1 MVKGLKYLLGVT
13 SILLLTGCTTM
24 NTAQQDMSY
33 GVEDLGMAYTS
44 EMMSADMAVSKIAPG
59 IPAYNDTQ
67 QGDEHVIKTGNINFD
82 TVKYNDDKAALFE
95 VLEKHEAQIN
105 RQEEYTNGGQ
115 YTSYSTYTPYT
126 PFAWETQLPE
136 AEVREFKTLSLTVQ
150 VEQDKFNELAQDL
163 ERVAEVT
170 YSSLSNDNV
179 TDRVV
184 DLEGRIDS
192 IDAKIKRLE
201 KLYEQANSM
210 EDIINI
216 QTELENAF
224 SNKESLE
231 GQYKNITQQVEYS
244 TFYINLYEVEEL
256 KDLTQRRRT
265 FREYL
270 SEAVEQSGIAFV
282 RSLENLAI
290 LTVYALPY
298 LVVLAIFLVLV
309 KVGTK
314 SKKRKK
320 AKKLDTSTEITNH
333 GDEE

>member
-33 GVEDLGMAYTS
+33 GVAEQGVAFTS

-67 QGDEHVIKTGNINFD
+67 QGAEHIIKTGSINYD
-82 TVKYNDDKAALFE
+82 TVKYDEDKAGLLK
-95 VLEKHEAQIN
+95 VLEQHDAQIN
-105 RQEEYTNGGQ
+105 RQEEYTNESQ
-115 YTSYSTYTPYT
+115 YTPYSTYDPYN
-126 PFAWETQLPE
+126 PYGWEPRMPE
-136 AEVREFKTLSLTVQ
+136 VEVRELKALSLTVQ
-150 VEQDKFNELAQDL
+150 VEQDKFNELVQDL

-170 YSSLSNDNV
+170 YSSVSNDNV
-179 TDRVV
+179 TDSVV

-192 IDAKIKRLE
+192 ISAKIKRLE
-201 KLYEQANSM
+201 KLYDQANSM
-210 EDIINI
+210 EDIITI
-216 QTELENAF
+216 QTELENAI
-224 SNKESLE
+224 SEKESLD

-244 TFYINLYEVEEL
+244 TFYINLNEVEEL
-256 KDLTQRRRT
+256 QDSTQRRRT

-270 SEAVEQSGIAFV
+270 SEAVEQSGISFV

-290 LTVYALPY
+290 ITVYALPY
-298 LVVLAIFLVLV
+298 LILLAIFLVFV
-309 KVGTK
+309 KIGTK

-320 AKKLDTSTEITNH
+320 AKKLDTTKEINNTV
-333 GDEE
+333 DEE

>member
-13 SILLLTGCTTM
+13 SILLLTGCSTM

-33 GVEDLGMAYTS
+33 DVAEQGVAYTS
-44 EMMSADMAVSKIAPG
+44 EMVSSDMAVRNIAPG
-59 IPAYNDTQ
+59 IPAYNNTQ
-67 QGDEHVIKTGNINFD
+67 QGAEHIIKTGTINYD
-82 TVKYNDDKAALFE
+82 TVKYDEDKAGLLK
-95 VLEKHEAQIN
+95 VLEQHEAQIN
-105 RQEEYTNGGQ
+105 RQEEYTNESQ
-115 YTSYSTYTPYT
+115 YTPYSTYTPYT
-126 PFAWETQLPE
+126 PYGWDTQLPE
-136 AEVREFKTLSLTVQ
+136 AEVRELKTLSLTVQ
-150 VEQDKFNELAQDL
+150 VEQDKFNEFAQDL

-170 YSSLSNDNV
+170 YSSVSNDNV
-179 TDRVV
+179 TDSVV

-192 IDAKIKRLE
+192 ISAKIKRLE

-210 EDIINI
+210 EDIITI

-224 SNKESLE
+224 SEKESLE

-244 TFYINLYEVEEL
+244 TFYINLNEVEEL

-290 LTVYALPY
+290 FAVYALPY
-298 LVVLAIFLVLV
+298 LIVLGIFLVLL

-320 AKKLDTSTEITNH
+320 AKKLDATTETTNH
-333 GDEE
+333 VDEE

>member
-33 GVEDLGMAYTS
+33 GVEDQGVAYTS

-67 QGDEHVIKTGNINFD
+67 QGSEHIIKTGSINYD
-82 TVKYNDDKAALFE
+82 TVKYDEDKAGLLK
-95 VLEKHEAQIN
+95 VLEQHEAQIN

-115 YTSYSTYTPYT
+115 YIPYSTYT
-126 PFAWETQLPE
+126 PFAWETHLPE

-150 VEQDKFNELAQDL
+150 VEQDKFNEFAQDL

-170 YSSLSNDNV
+170 YSSISNDNV

-192 IDAKIKRLE
+192 ISAKIKRLE
-201 KLYEQANSM
+201 KLYDQANSM
-210 EDIINI
+210 EDIITI
-216 QTELENAF
+216 QNELENAI
-224 SNKESLE
+224 SDKESLE

-244 TFYINLYEVEEL
+244 TFYINLNEVEEL
-256 KDLTQRRRT
+256 QDSTQRRRT

-298 LVVLAIFLVLV
+298 LIILAIFLVLV

-333 GDEE
+333 VDEE

>member
-13 SILLLTGCTTM
+13 SILLLTGCSTM

-33 GVEDLGMAYTS
+33 DVADQGMVNTS
-44 EMMSADMAVSKIAPG
+44 EMMSADMEVRNIAPG

-67 QGDEHVIKTGNINFD
+67 QGSEHIIKKGTINYD
-82 TVKYNDDKAALFE
+82 TVKYGEDKAELLK
-95 VLEKHEAQIN
+95 VLEQHEAQIN
-105 RQEEYTNGGQ
+105 RQEEYTNESQ
-115 YTSYSTYTPYT
+115 YTPYSTYDPYN
-126 PFAWETQLPE
+126 PYGWEPRMPE
-136 AEVREFKTLSLTVQ
+136 TEVRELKTLSLTVQ
-150 VEQDKFNELAQDL
+150 VEQDTFNEFAQDL
-163 ERVAEVT
+163 EQIAEVT
-170 YSSLSNDNV
+170 YSSISNDNV
-179 TDRVV
+179 TDTVV

-192 IDAKIKRLE
+192 ISAKIKRLE

-210 EDIINI
+210 EDIITI
-216 QTELENAF
+216 QNELENAI
-224 SNKESLE
+224 SDKESLE

-244 TFYINLYEVEEL
+244 TFYINLNEVEEL
-256 KDLTQRRRT
+256 QDSTQRRRT

-298 LVVLAIFLVLV
+298 LILLAIFLVFV
-309 KVGTK
+309 KIGTK

-320 AKKLDTSTEITNH
+320 AKKLDKIGRAH
-333 GDEE
+333 V

>member
-13 SILLLTGCTTM
+13 SILLLTGCSTM

-33 GVEDLGMAYTS
+33 GVAEQEMAYTS
-44 EMMSADMAVSKIAPG
+44 KMMSTDMAVSNIAPS

-67 QGDEHVIKTGNINFD
+67 QGSEHIIKKGTINYD
-82 TVKYNDDKAALFE
+82 TVKYGEDKADLLK
-95 VLEKHEAQIN
+95 VLEQHDAQIN
-105 RQEEYTNGGQ
+105 RQEEYTNESQ
-115 YTSYSTYTPYT
+115 YTPYSPYTPYT
-126 PFAWETQLPE
+126 PYGWEPRMPE
-136 AEVREFKTLSLTVQ
+136 TEVRELKTLSLTVQ
-150 VEQDKFNELAQDL
+150 VEQDTFNEFAQDL
-163 ERVAEVT
+163 EQIAEVT
-170 YSSLSNDNV
+170 YSSISNDNV
-179 TDRVV
+179 TDTVV

-192 IDAKIKRLE
+192 ISAKIKRLE

-210 EDIINI
+210 EDIITI
-216 QTELENAF
+216 QNELENAI
-224 SNKESLE
+224 SDKESLE

-244 TFYINLYEVEEL
+244 TFYINLNEVEEL
-256 KDLTQRRRT
+256 QDSTQRRRT

-298 LVVLAIFLVLV
+298 LILLAIFLVFV
-309 KVGTK
+309 KIGTK

-320 AKKLDTSTEITNH
+320 AKKLDTTKEITNNV
-333 GDEE
+333 DEE

>member
-13 SILLLTGCTTM
+13 SILLLTGCSTM

-33 GVEDLGMAYTS
+33 GVAEQGVAFTS

-67 QGDEHVIKTGNINFD
+67 QGAEHIIKTGSINYD
-82 TVKYNDDKAALFE
+82 TVKYGEDKAELLK
-95 VLEKHEAQIN
+95 VLEQHEAQIN
-105 RQEEYTNGGQ
+105 RQEEYTNESQ
-115 YTSYSTYTPYT
+115 YTPYSTYTPYT
-126 PFAWETQLPE
+126 PYGWDTQLPE
-136 AEVREFKTLSLTVQ
+136 AEVRELKTLSLTVQ
-150 VEQDKFNELAQDL
+150 VEQDKFNEFAQDL

-170 YSSLSNDNV
+170 YSSISNDNV
-179 TDRVV
+179 TDTVV

-192 IDAKIKRLE
+192 ISAKIKRLE

-210 EDIINI
+210 EDIITI

-224 SNKESLE
+224 SDKESLE

-244 TFYINLYEVEEL
+244 TFYINLNEVEEL
-256 KDLTQRRRT
+256 QDSTQRRRT

-270 SEAVEQSGIAFV
+270 SEAVEQSGISFV

-298 LVVLAIFLVLV
+298 LIVLAIFLVLV

-320 AKKLDTSTEITNH
+320 AKKLDATTETTNH
-333 GDEE
+333 VDEE

>member
-13 SILLLTGCTTM
+13 SILLLTGCSTM

-33 GVEDLGMAYTS
+33 GVAEQDVANTS
-44 EMMSADMAVSKIAPG
+44 EMVSADMEVRNIAPG

-67 QGDEHVIKTGNINFD
+67 QGSEHIIKKGTINYD
-82 TVKYNDDKAALFE
+82 TVKYGEDKADLLK
-95 VLEKHEAQIN
+95 VLEQHDAQIN
-105 RQEEYTNGGQ
+105 RQEEYTNESQ
-115 YTSYSTYTPYT
+115 YTPYSPYTPYT
-126 PFAWETQLPE
+126 PYGWEPRMPE
-136 AEVREFKTLSLTVQ
+136 TEVRELKTLSLTVQ
-150 VEQDKFNELAQDL
+150 VEQDTFNEFAQDL
-163 ERVAEVT
+163 EQIAEVT
-170 YSSLSNDNV
+170 YSSISNDNV
-179 TDRVV
+179 TDTVV

-192 IDAKIKRLE
+192 ISAKIKRLE

-210 EDIINI
+210 EDIITI
-216 QTELENAF
+216 QNELENAI
-224 SNKESLE
+224 SDKESLE

-244 TFYINLYEVEEL
+244 TFYINLNEVEEL
-256 KDLTQRRRT
+256 QDSTQRRRT

-298 LVVLAIFLVLV
+298 LIVLAIFLVFV
-309 KVGTK
+309 KLGTK

-320 AKKLDTSTEITNH
+320 AKKLDTTKEINNNV
-333 GDEE
+333 DEE